1 MISEITKEEFQNLL
15 YKKRGFAP
23 EKIKAF
29 TALENSDTK
38 IFKSGNSLIFIN
50 GNEALIFG
58 SDYKKAEI
66 LSFLKFCGV
75 KLLGGNI
82 KKLNLKTQ
90 KFFVLSAKAVKTEE
104 IKQTD
109 IISSA
114 RLFSSVFGVDFK
126 FIYPDLCFKI
136 NHQKGF
142 IVKSENGSCFVH
154 TSSFGAL
161 LTAVAVEETA
171 RGKGEGRKL
180 VESTLKSFHGKVF
193 VVAEKNLVA
202 FYEKCG
208 FKFLNETNQAEI

>member
-38 IFKSGNSLIFIN
+38 TYKSENSLIFIN

-58 SDYKKAEI
+58 SDYKKEEV
-66 LSFLKFCGV
+66 LSFLHFSGV
-75 KLLGGNI
+75 CRLGGNI
-82 KKLNLKTQ
+82 KKLNLRTQ

-114 RLFSSVFGVDFK
+114 RLFSSVFGVDFQ
-126 FIYPDLCFKI
+126 FLYPDLCFKI

-154 TSSFGAL
+154 VSPFGAL

-171 RGKGEGRKL
+171 RGKGEGERL
-180 VESTLKSFHGKVF
+180 VKSVLNCFDGTVF
-193 VVAEKNLVA
+193 VISEKNLLG
-202 FYEKCG
+202 FYQKCG
-208 FKFLNETNQAEI
+208 FKFLSETNEAEL